1 MHTFYV
7 DRAAAGSA
15 SGAKTGAVTVVQR
28 TSSDLR
34 LNPHLHVVFLD
45 GAYHEDGAT
54 LVWDELGH
62 LETREVGEVLER
74 AVRRMARYLRRH
86 GAIETAQ
93 GDGADADPYCRAP
106 PEIRP
111 SAASTLLFLA

>member
-1 MHTFYV
+1 LV
-7 DRAAAGSA
+7 SA
-15 SGAKTGAVTVVQR
+15 QAGAVTVVQR